1 MLGGVRPFTFDAGI
15 VEEAVDRAIGIECGF
30 DISPHLGRFGDV
42 GGNELRLPAL
52 LPDNPGGR
60 LAARRVAIDDDNLGT
75 APGKSKCRGAAD
87 AVSRAGDQGDL
98 VREIQIHGVPPASVS
113 GCQLACPFIEGDEQ
127 ITNEAAAD
135 LVGERTLGVELGV
148 RDANQHLGL
157 V

>member
-1 MLGGVRPFTFDAGI
+1 VLGGVRPFTFDAGI

-42 GGNELRLPAL
+42 GGNEMRLPAL

-75 APGKSKCRGAAD
+75 APGKGKCRGAAD
-87 AVSRAGDQGDL
+87 AVSGAGDQGDL
-98 VREIQIHGVPPASVS
+98 AGEIQIHVIPPASVS
-113 GCQLACPFIEGDEQ
+113 GCELVCPFIEGDEQ
-127 ITNEAAAD
+127 IANEPATD
-135 LVGERTLGVELGV
+135 LVGERALGVELGV
-148 RDANQHLGL
+148 SNADQHLGL